1 MSRPPS
7 TGPTERELEILQT
20 LWGLGPARLS
30 DICAALRQQR
40 PVATT
45 TVATMLKVMQRKRLV
60 TREKAGGS
68 VRWAARQGR
77 EATTHALVRDMVDR
91 VFDGSARKLVS
102 HLFDHGHLSDADR
115 RTIQQLLRS
124 RGKPRASERGR

>member
-1 MSRPPS
+1 VSRPPS

-20 LWGLGPARLS
+20 LWQLGPARLS

-45 TVATMLKVMQRKRLV
+45 TVATMLKVMQGKKLV
-60 TREKAGGS
+60 TRHKAGGGA
-68 VRWAARQGR
+68 RWAARQGR
-77 EATTHALVRDMVDR
+77 DATARALVRDMVDR

-102 HLFDHGHLSDADR
+102 HLVDHGHLSEADR
-115 RTIQQLLRS
+115 RTIRQLLRN
-124 RGKPRASERGR
+124 RGKPGASERG